1 MINYIVLYIYQSE
14 RFYLFSKI
22 TFFLNSS
29 NLKDMS
35 PRSGLLVLL
44 LAFLASS
51 VLALMSSSP
60 LMPSVYATASMQR
73 AQFLGTMRRRRATVC
88 LSSEGEEVSTT
99 TGDKEIIIEKSD
111 AISSL
116 DKKMASWEATEE
128 EKAAAT
134 LGGLTPGKMDSFDI
148 GLAIAFPFIVGTCLL
163 FLLFPFIGESLS
175 AGSRSLPAPM

>member
-1 MINYIVLYIYQSE
+1 
-14 RFYLFSKI
+14 
-22 TFFLNSS
+22 
-29 NLKDMS
+29 MS
-35 PRSGLLVLL
+35 PRSGLLALL
-44 LAFLASS
+44 LAFLASPI
-51 VLALMSSSP
+51 LALMSSSP
-60 LMPSVYATASMQR
+60 LTSSVYSTASMPR
-73 AQFLGTMRRRRATVC
+73 AQILRAMRRRRATVC
-88 LSSEGEEVSTT
+88 LSSEGEEASTT
-99 TGDKEIIIEKSD
+99 TGDKDIIVEESD